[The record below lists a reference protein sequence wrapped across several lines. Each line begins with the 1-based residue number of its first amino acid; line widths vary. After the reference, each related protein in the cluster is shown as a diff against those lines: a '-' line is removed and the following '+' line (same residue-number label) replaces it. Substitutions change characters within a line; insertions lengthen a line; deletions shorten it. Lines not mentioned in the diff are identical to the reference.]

1 MELPKKLKKEID
13 DYCKLNDIKDVQEF
27 VSKVLKDGFD
37 IERYGL
43 LDNNQPK
50 IIEKEIEKIVYRDI
64 IKEVPVIEY
73 VEKPIEVIKEVEKIV
88 TIEKKLKGKN
98 KETIKEVLVEDKE
111 KQKKLEATIQKLRE
125 ELKQKINTIQSL
137 EDTIKD
143 FKTNNNKSAVYL
155 NGSNLN
161 NLIK

>member
-27 VSKVLKDGFD
+27 VNKVLKDGFD

-50 IIEKEIEKIVYRDI
+50 IIEKEIEKIVYRDV

-88 TIEKKLKGKN
+88 TIEKKVKGKN